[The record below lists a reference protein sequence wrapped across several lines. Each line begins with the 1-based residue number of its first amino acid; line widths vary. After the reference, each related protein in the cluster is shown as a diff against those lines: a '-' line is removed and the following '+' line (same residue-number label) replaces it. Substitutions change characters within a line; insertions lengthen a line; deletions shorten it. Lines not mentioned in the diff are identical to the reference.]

1 MKLMREAMEER
12 ERLEKERRDRE
23 EEVTMKAH
31 RKSLVR
37 KVITPATPQQ
47 HLYTFCLPLEKGGRE
62 RRHRERERR
71 HRERERERESNVKLL
86 HCALVSYMIRILQ
99 LYT

>member
-1 MKLMREAMEER
+1 MEYDKKMKLMREAMEER

-23 EEVTMKAH
+23 EEVTMKVH

-37 KVITPATPQQ
+37 KVITPATPQE

-62 RRHRERERR
+62 RERQREDI
-71 HRERERERESNVKLL
+71 ERESNVKLL